1 MGSRIRTGF
10 VRAALALAPAALASA
25 TLAFTALALTAAP
38 ALAGGR
44 NPGSLLVFPEYD
56 NLEGRFALI
65 SITNTNTDLVDG
77 SVRVEVI
84 WLNGN
89 AAEPLLACSETNA
102 TYLLTP
108 NDTLTLMSTFANPNP
123 QRGWAYAFAKD
134 VQGRAISFNFLIGDT
149 LLVDPVFALD
159 YAVNPIAFSSPR
171 MLNQPTDLD
180 ADGLRDLDGAEYEAA
195 PDRVLVP
202 RFMGQGAL
210 ASSELILINLTG
222 GGRFT
227 ALVDFLVYNDNEEVF
242 SRNWSFRC
250 WTKVPLLTISAQF
263 SQSFLANASNHDVSE
278 VIGYPA
284 QEAGW
289 FEIDG
294 SMAWSTNTQIL
305 DPAILTVLI
314 ETAGTRSGA
323 ETAFALG
330 TQTNGALLPSG
341 ILGDLD

>member
-10 VRAALALAPAALASA
+10 AHGALALASLVLTSAS
-25 TLAFTALALTAAP
+25 

-44 NPGSLLVFPEYD
+44 NPGSLLIFPEFD
-56 NLEGRFALI
+56 NLEGRFTLV
-65 SITNTNTDLVDG
+65 SITNTNTDLVNG
-77 SVRVEVI
+77 SVQVEVV
-84 WLNGN
+84 WLNGTT
-89 AAEPLLACSETNA
+89 EPLVACSETNA
-102 TYLLTP
+102 TYFLTP

-171 MLNQPTDLD
+171 MQNQTTDLD
-180 ADGLRDLDGAEYEAA
+180 GDGLRDLDGAEYEAA

-202 RFMGQGAL
+202 RFLGQGAL
-210 ASSELILINLTG
+210 ASSELVMINLTG

-250 WTKVPLLTISAQF
+250 WTKVPLSTISAQF
-263 SQSFLANASNHDVSE
+263 SQSFLANASDHDVAE
-278 VIGYPA
+278 IVGYPA

-294 SMAWSTNTQIL
+294 SMAWSTSTQFV
-305 DPAILTVLI
+305 DPAILAVLI
-314 ETAGTRSGA
+314 ETAGTKSGA

-341 ILGDLD
+341 IFGDPD